1 MTPLTIWTN
10 QRLADDVIQQ
20 LRDRLYPHQLV
31 VSKFLTKN
39 VVSAGA
45 ADPVALEADVLY
57 GQPDPSDV
65 LASKRVKLVQLGSA
79 GYTRYDNKAFLDAVK
94 AKDVK
99 FCNASSLYDEP
110 VAQHAAA
117 MLLALARNL
126 PTAILDKADA
136 KWEMAPIRNG
146 SFLLSG
152 QNTLIVG
159 YGAIARRLAEILK
172 PFGLKI
178 TAFRRAPRGDENVH
192 TEPISGLDNY
202 LPTADIVINILP
214 SSPSTT
220 DFFNADRFNKLK
232 PGAVYLNLGR
242 GDTTDQDALVAA
254 LDSGKLGRAFLDV
267 TTPEPLPADHPLWK
281 SPNCFITPHTAGGTR
296 DEPQRMIE
304 HFLGNFERFLKD
316 APLQDRI
323 A

>member
-1 MTPLTIWTN
+1 MNPLTIWTN
-10 QRLADDVIQQ
+10 QRLPDVILQQ
-20 LRDRLYPHQLV
+20 LRDRLYPHPLV
-31 VSKFLTKN
+31 VSQFLTKN
-39 VVSAGA
+39 VVSASA
-45 ADPVALEADVLY
+45 ADPAAQQADVLY
-57 GQPDPSDV
+57 GQPDPADIF
-65 LASKRVKLVQLGSA
+65 ASQRVKLVQLGSA
-79 GYTRYDNKAFLDAVK
+79 GYTRYDNEQFLSGVK
-94 AKDVK
+94 SRGIK

-117 MLLALARNL
+117 MLLAFARNL
-126 PTAILDKADA
+126 PTAILHKAEA

-146 SFLLSG
+146 SFLLGG
-152 QNTLIVG
+152 QHTLIVG
-159 YGAIARRLAEILK
+159 YGAIARRLVELLK
-172 PFGLKI
+172 PFGLNI
-178 TAFRRAPRGDENVH
+178 TAFRRTPRGDENVH
-192 TEPISGLDNY
+192 TEAISILDNY

-214 SSPSTT
+214 SSPSTVNL
-220 DFFNADRFNKLK
+220 FNADRLGKLK
-232 PGAVYLNLGR
+232 PGSVYLNLGR

-254 LDSGKLGRAFLDV
+254 LDSGRLSCAFLDV

-304 HFLGNFERFLKD
+304 HFLANFDRFLKD